1 MSSGPPGVEPTAPP
15 EETSGASPAGDA
27 RRLEEISAELAG
39 VEASLKRLDDGTY
52 GTCEVCGMP
61 IEAAALEADPLHSR
75 CPDHPR

>member
-1 MSSGPPGVEPTAPP
+1 VSSGAQGVEPSAPP
-15 EETSGASPAGDA
+15 EETSGPSPADDA

-52 GTCEVCGMP
+52 GTCEVCGIP